1 MRIRSIKPEFWRSQD
16 IADLSVEDRL
26 LFIGLWSYVDDNGV
40 GKDVDALI
48 AADLFALDLSR
59 DPRETFARV
68 SRGLQN
74 LHEAGRITRY
84 VVHGT
89 PYLHVTNWGTH
100 QRVDKPNKP
109 RYPAPTCDDAVIRD
123 TLATPSRD
131 SRETPAPGTGEQGN
145 RGTGEQG
152 SSAPTVR
159 AANAAPP
166 ADTHDTHDAAD
177 VVDTEP
183 ADQTATAQ
191 DILGAWL
198 NNQATRPPQR
208 VIGHLAKEIK
218 TLLDEGQPYAD
229 VLHAVHTW
237 NSKGLSPSLLPS
249 VLHETRNKTSRPA
262 NANER
267 RQAAYQ
273 NLAHREAWTPPT
285 PGTLEWGNPRK
296 DTPNELQ

>member
-1 MRIRSIKPEFWRSQD
+1 M
-16 IADLSVEDRL
+16 
-26 LFIGLWSYVDDNGV
+26 
-40 GKDVDALI
+40 
-48 AADLFALDLSR
+48 
-59 DPRETFARV
+59 
-68 SRGLQN
+68 
-74 LHEAGRITRY
+74 
-84 VVHGT
+84 
-89 PYLHVTNWGTH
+89 
-100 QRVDKPNKP
+100 
-109 RYPAPTCDDAVIRD
+109 
-123 TLATPSRD
+123 
-131 SRETPAPGTGEQGN
+131 
-145 RGTGEQG
+145 
-152 SSAPTVR
+152 R

-166 ADTHDTHDAAD
+166 ADAPDAHDAAD
-177 VVDTEP
+177 VVDT
-183 ADQTATAQ
+183 DQTVTAQ

-198 NNQATRPPQR
+198 NNQTARPPQR

-237 NSKGLSPSLLPS
+237 NAKGLSPSLLPS

-273 NLAHREAWTPPT
+273 TLAHREAWTPPT